1 MSKSLVIVESPAK
14 AKTIEKYLGKGFEVR
29 ASIGHIMDLPKN
41 DIGVELKN
49 RTFEPELIVS
59 PGKEKVVEQLKKLG
73 LQADEIFLAPD
84 PDREGEA
91 IAYHLA
97 LQLGTTAKE
106 RKKIRRVTFNEI
118 TKKAVQEAFKH
129 ARDVDQNLVDAQQ
142 TRRVLDRLVGYQIS
156 PLLWDK
162 VRRGLSAGRVQTVAV
177 RLIVEREREI
187 GAFVP
192 VEYWPIDAILQFKPA
207 GSSAAEPTLLIA
219 RFIGIDGEPARV
231 PSGTDKDGKEQFI
244 ANAVP
249 DQQTAAKVIEGATK
263 ADWSVRSFEKRE
275 RKKNPYGPFTTST
288 LQQQAAGRLGFNVRR
303 TMGVAQRL
311 YEGIDLGAEGTTGLI
326 TYMRT
331 DSPRVSPDAI
341 QAAREWI
348 GKLGSKYL
356 PATPIFYKGKKDA
369 QDAHE
374 AIRPTDPGRTPESIA
389 RYLLPEQLKL
399 YRLIWQRFVASQMMP
414 AIYDVTTIEID
425 AVSDRV
431 YNFRTTGSVLKFD
444 GYLRV
449 YGADDEDED
458 RLPEIPK
465 GARLPLATPD
475 QLKKLAVEARKAK
488 LEQVRKKYNLDVA
501 KIEARNEKADARD
514 ETEPIPEFVEPE
526 IPLDVRPAVNGVQK
540 FTEPPPRFNEAS
552 LVKELEERGVGRP
565 STYASIINTIQDREY
580 VIKISGRFYPTEI
593 GIVVCDLLVK
603 NFPYIF
609 DIAYTAKL
617 EQELDD
623 IEEGKEKWTDL
634 MNGFYDHFEEEL
646 VDAEKNMESIKRMEE
661 QTNEICDKC
670 GSPLVL
676 KWGKFGS
683 FYSCSNFSKKPP
695 VTVAM
700 GPWKKDSK
708 AVTKK
713 ITAALDFPMTVRA
726 SVEDTNVYAKEVADV
741 KQLVAA
747 IEAAV
752 DESATKGKKIY
763 VEQVSC
769 DFTKE
774 NTAGKPDLNTPEA
787 QEAGEQEEYCDN
799 CGRVMILKRG
809 LFGPFMSCPGY
820 NEDPPCKTIRKLSQ
834 KQQQKQNAPQPTGE
848 QCPVCGKPLVLRQG
862 SYGEFVSCSGYPKCK
877 YVKQNLIEGMKC
889 PKCGTGDLAERKARR
904 GNIFWGC
911 TNYPKCD
918 FTSNLKPVAKK
929 CPECGSPYLVEK
941 TLRSGVYLECPN
953 KKRGGEDEAAVKR
966 AAARKAPANGAK
978 KVVEPV
984 GAAEAACSYSK
995 RIGDAPPPPTAETH
1009 GPVVEKKGGKRELQ
1023 PA

>member
-14 AKTIEKYLGKGFEVR
+14 AKTIEKYLGKGFDVR

-41 DIGVELKN
+41 DIGVELEH

-59 PGKEKVVEQLKKLG
+59 PGKEKVVDQLKKLG
-73 LQADEIFLAPD
+73 LAADEIFLAPD

-97 LQLGTTAKE
+97 LQLGTSAKE

-129 ARDVDQNLVDAQQ
+129 ARDVDQNLVYAQQ

-187 GAFVP
+187 GAFKP
-192 VEYWPIDAILQFKPA
+192 VEYWTLDAILHPERQADKSFK
-207 GSSAAEPTLLIA
+207 A

-231 PSGTDKDGKEQFI
+231 VNGTDKDGKDQFI
-244 ANAVP
+244 ANALP
-249 DQQTAAKVIEGATK
+249 DEESMDAVLAALEKAHWSLVSVQSREQQRRPLAPFITSQLQRDASTK
-263 ADWSVRSFEKRE
+263 
-275 RKKNPYGPFTTST
+275 
-288 LQQQAAGRLGFNVRR
+288 LGFNVRR

-311 YEGIDLGAEGTTGLI
+311 YEGVDLGSEGTTGLI

-341 QAAREWI
+341 ASAREWI
-348 GKLGSKYL
+348 GKQLGQRYL
-356 PATPIFYKGKKDA
+356 PATANVYKGKKDA

-374 AIRPTDPGRTPESIA
+374 AIRPTDASRTPESIA
-389 RYLLPEQLKL
+389 RYLTEEQLKL
-399 YRLIWQRFVASQMMP
+399 YRLIWQRFVASQMTP
-414 AIYDVTTIEID
+414 AVFDVTTARIG
-425 AVSDRV
+425 AVSAKTGKTYDFRV
-431 YNFRTTGSVLKFD
+431 SGSVLRFD
-444 GYLRV
+444 GFLKV
-449 YGADDEDED
+449 YEVSEDKKDDDDEASTK
-458 RLPEIPK
+458 LP
-465 GARLPLATPD
+465 
-475 QLKKLAVEARKAK
+475 
-488 LEQVRKKYNLDVA
+488 NLDNV
-501 KIEARNEKADARD
+501 KRLELDKLNP
-514 ETEPIPEFVEPE
+514 EPH
-526 IPLDVRPAVNGVQK
+526 ATQ
-540 FTEPPPRFNEAS
+540 PPPRYNEAS
-552 LVKELEERGVGRP
+552 LVKVLEERGIGRP

-580 VIKISGRFYPTEI
+580 VTKITGRFYPTEI
-593 GIVVCDLLVK
+593 GTVVCDLLVK

-617 EQELDD
+617 EEELDD

-646 VDAEKNMESIKRMEE
+646 KDADKNMENIKRRE
-661 QTNEICDKC
+661 QPTEEICEKC

-683 FYSCSNFSKKPP
+683 FFSCSNFSKNAP

-713 ITAALDFPMTVRA
+713 ITTALSFPMTVRA
-726 SVEDTNVYAKEVADV
+726 SIEDTSLYSKEVANT
-741 KQLVAA
+741 KELVAA
-747 IEAAV
+747 IEEAA
-752 DESATKGKKIY
+752 DESAAKGKKVF

-774 NTAGKPDLNTPEA
+774 NTAGKPDLNTPEV

-834 KQQQKQNAPQPTGE
+834 KQQQKQSAPKPTGE
-848 QCPVCGKPLVLRQG
+848 DCPVCGKPLVLRQG
-862 SYGEFVSCSGYPKCK
+862 TNGEFVACSGYPKCK

-918 FTSNLKPVAKK
+918 FTSNNKPVAQK
-929 CPECGSPYLVEK
+929 CPECASPYLVEK
-941 TLRSGVYLECPN
+941 VLRSGIYLECPN
-953 KKRGGEDEAAVKR
+953 KKKAGEDEFAPKK
-966 AAARKAPANGAK
+966 AARKFASKGAGKNAAPAGTDAP
-978 KVVEPV
+978 VV
-984 GAAEAACSYSK
+984 CSFSE
-995 RIGDAPPPPTAETH
+995 RIGDAPALPTAETH
-1009 GPVVEKKGGKRELQ
+1009 GPVVEKKGGNRELQ